1 MRGEP
6 VKVTQ
11 GKRAVVARKMYFR
24 EHELIRDAEKCV
36 GCGTCVAVCPEEAMT
51 LKPPIVE
58 DGRLKKRAVVDIDEK
73 KCAFCGV
80 CSDICYFNAITFKI
94 DGEEKG
100 SVLEED
106 FPKLVK
112 KVIWDE
118 ALCDPTCNL
127 CEMSCP
133 TGAIEIGEDK
143 ERPYEAIT
151 VEIPEDAY
159 DLREKC
165 NELFDAGK
173 GYDEFMKLV
182 EIYPEKRIKI
192 KKAEK
197 YHRSFNFDEGKCIAC
212 GWCQGVCPNGAIVQE
227 GMYEGR
233 IIIKT
238 EKCPEDC
245 RVCVDAC
252 PCKAIYG
259 SPVEVNSAYCMLCG
273 ACVEACPEKVIEI
286 RREKIIYSH
295 AHAGTW
301 FRAMGNLTNEIAY
314 AKEFYSR
321 GMNRMIESIKSQI
334 EAGSKIEGVESK
346 REDTESKVEGGI

>member
-11 GKRAVVARKMYFR
+11 GKRAVVTRKMYFR

-36 GCGTCVAVCPEEAMT
+36 GCGTCVDVCPEEAIS
-51 LKPPIVE
+51 LKPPVIE
-58 DGRLKKRAVVDIDEK
+58 DGRLKERAVADIDEK

-94 DGEEKG
+94 DGEERG

-112 KVIWDE
+112 RVIWNE
-118 ALCDPTCNL
+118 ALCDPNCNL

-143 ERPYEAIT
+143 ERSYETIT
-151 VEIPEDAY
+151 VELPEECY

-165 NELFDAGK
+165 DVLCDEGRYEEL
-173 GYDEFMKLV
+173 MKIV
-182 EIYPEKRIKI
+182 GSHPEVKI
-192 KKAEK
+192 KKVER
-197 YHRSFNFDEGKCIAC
+197 YQRSFNFDEGKCIAC

-227 GMYEGR
+227 GMYEGK
-233 IIIKT
+233 IIINT

-245 RVCVDAC
+245 MVCIDAC
-252 PCKAIYG
+252 PCKAICG
-259 SPVEVNSAYCMLCG
+259 TPVEVNPAYCMLCG
-273 ACVEACPEKVIEI
+273 TCKEACPEKAIEI
-286 RREKIIYSH
+286 KREKIIYSH

-321 GMNRMIESIKSQI
+321 STNRMIESIKLQI
-334 EAGSKIEGVESK
+334 EAGSKVEGAEPK
-346 REDTESKVEGGI
+346 MEEESKVEGGI